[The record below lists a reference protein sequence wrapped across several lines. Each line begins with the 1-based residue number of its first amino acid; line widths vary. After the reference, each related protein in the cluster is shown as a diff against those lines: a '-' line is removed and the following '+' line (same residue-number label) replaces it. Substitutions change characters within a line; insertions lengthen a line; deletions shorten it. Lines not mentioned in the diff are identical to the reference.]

1 MKTITRKELEAAGGI
16 YIEQVFPAM
25 QEYKNKI
32 VHGTY
37 EEYEAYFLDLYRKY
51 PVYADFYYSKINKEN
66 IHLFKEQLVVDQIQE
81 LELLCKEGQ
90 ESGQAEFVIFQPNE
104 KQLRLLLQI
113 SYKELLF
120 STFYITKLPLTI
132 WSNYDGEFV
141 AFAKEEKILGGV
153 LCNY

>member
-1 MKTITRKELEAAGGI
+1 MESITREELEAAGGI
-16 YIEQVFPAM
+16 YIEQVIYAL
-25 QEYKNKI
+25 QQYKNKT

-37 EEYEAYFLDLYRKY
+37 EEYEAYFLDLHKRY
-51 PVYADFYYSKINKEN
+51 PIYADFYYNKINEEN
-66 IHLFKEQLVVDQIQE
+66 IDLFKEHLTVDQMQD
-81 LELLCKEGQ
+81 LEVLCKEGK
-90 ESGQAEFVIFQPNE
+90 ESGQAEFVIFIPNE
-104 KQLRLLLQI
+104 RQLRLLLLI

-120 STFYITKLPLTI
+120 STFYIMELPLTI